1 MLNSFINGVASVFM
15 VMPVANV
22 QPIKAATVA
31 MPPRQ
36 GTARYWLHVGQHLHT
51 ATQTLGQDLQAN
63 YPNTSIRQVDNV

>member
-15 VMPVANV
+15 VVPVANI

-51 ATQTLGQDLQAN
+51 ATQKQGQNLQAA
-63 YPNTSIRQVDNV
+63 YPNISIRQVDNV

>member
-15 VMPVANV
+15 VMPVAKV

-51 ATQTLGQDLQAN
+51 ATQKQGQHLQAT
-63 YPNTSIRQVDNV
+63 YPHIAIGQVDNV